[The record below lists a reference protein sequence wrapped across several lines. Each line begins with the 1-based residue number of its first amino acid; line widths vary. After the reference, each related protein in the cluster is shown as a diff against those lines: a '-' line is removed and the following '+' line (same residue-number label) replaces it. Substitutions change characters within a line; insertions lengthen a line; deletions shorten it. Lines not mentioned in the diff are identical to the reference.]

1 MEPNQENDGVV
12 EHDNQNEPFIFL
24 AENAD
29 DGEARGKEIP
39 KPIER
44 IGEMGPPPFLRKTF
58 EIVNDPNTDSIISW
72 ASTRASFIV
81 WDPIKFSTDL
91 LPKHFK
97 HNNFSSFVRQ
107 LSTYKF
113 RKIDSVRYEFANE
126 DFQQGKK
133 HLLKNIKRRK
143 YDPQS
148 KQGAMHN
155 SLDSTKNRMEAELE
169 KLRSEQ
175 NSTNEEI
182 MMLRKRQESTQQ
194 QLASLKHR
202 LDITKMKQK
211 RIIVFLMESLKDPKF
226 LQNFIEKMK
235 KKRALE
241 VLKKR
246 RLNSCDSGDDN
257 LFEAEALKIVD
268 ADDINDVSL
277 DEKTVLSSD
286 ESGSYLLDHKAEV
299 SSETSNLGTCP
310 ENCFFWEK
318 LVEDDIIYQKQEE
331 MVKPT
336 KKQSDLILELEDLIA
351 KPPLHG

>member
-1 MEPNQENDGVV
+1 M
-12 EHDNQNEPFIFL
+12 
-24 AENAD
+24 
-29 DGEARGKEIP
+29 
-39 KPIER
+39 
-44 IGEMGPPPFLRKTF
+44 IGEMGPPPFLKKTF

-72 ASTRASFIV
+72 TSTTASFIV
-81 WDPIKFSTDL
+81 WDPLKFSTDL

-107 LSTYKF
+107 LNTYKF
-113 RKIDSVRYEFANE
+113 RKIDSGRYEFANE

-143 YDPQS
+143 YDPQI

-194 QLASLKHR
+194 QLASLKHL

-211 RIIVFLMESLKDPKF
+211 RIFLMESLKDPKF

-246 RLNSCDSGDDN
+246 RLNSCDSV
-257 LFEAEALKIVD
+257 I
-268 ADDINDVSL
+268 
-277 DEKTVLSSD
+277 
-286 ESGSYLLDHKAEV
+286 Y
-299 SSETSNLGTCP
+299 
-310 ENCFFWEK
+310 W
-318 LVEDDIIYQKQEE
+318 IIWPKFPSKR
-331 MVKPT
+331 VT
-336 KKQSDLILELEDLIA
+336 
-351 KPPLHG
+351 